1 MKCGQEPPYRSPDL
15 IPWVTFASYCLEFAT
30 VTTAGVQKIP
40 EITDTCIHIAC
51 IFLIMGLLALPS
63 QKIRMSS
70 KYARERQRAGG
81 TGGNGPQ
88 YG

>member
-1 MKCGQEPPYRSPDL
+1 MKCGQEPFYRSPDL
-15 IPWVTFASYCLEFAT
+15 VPWVTFASYCLESAT

-51 IFLIMGLLALPS
+51 IFLMGLLASPL